1 MTNKILSIVAIL
13 LSGSVFV
20 GFFWGG
26 AVSQGFGAAGTLL
39 AENYIPYVMYND
51 GYASEN
57 GITLI
62 GADGDLV
69 VGDDATIADD
79 LTVSGG
85 SLSVPTTNTATSTIS
100 GGCVQLTAT
109 STASP
114 VYLTFIP
121 HAGSTTSQGGTSNFL
136 VAAKYGT
143 CPI

>member
-85 SLSVPTTNTATSTIS
+85 SLSVPTSNAATSTIS
-100 GGCVQLTAT
+100 GGCIQTTAT
-109 STASP
+109 STATPIRLVPASSG
-114 VYLTFIP
+114 
-121 HAGSTTSQGGTSNFL
+121 ATTTYTGANAFGVMAWQF
-136 VAAKYGT
+136 GT